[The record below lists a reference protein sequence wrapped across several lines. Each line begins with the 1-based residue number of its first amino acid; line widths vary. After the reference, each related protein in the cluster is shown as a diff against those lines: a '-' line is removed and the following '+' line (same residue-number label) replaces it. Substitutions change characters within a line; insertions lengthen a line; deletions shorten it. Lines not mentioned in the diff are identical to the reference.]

1 MVVPKVPP
9 LKELRASRIGYLNT
23 NSMRKMKSTSCVH
36 PKSPLRKR
44 GVERAQFKL
53 KTTFRIGNSTW
64 L

>member
-36 PKSPLRKR
+36 PKSPLIKR
-44 GVERAQFKL
+44 GVERAKFK
-53 KTTFRIGNSTW
+53 
-64 L
+64 